1 METVSGNGVGER
13 FLNSEAEAS
22 VGNHR
27 LRSRINRRLPKGN
40 SVKVALAAGLRA
52 ETTMTVGWISRASDD
67 GHMRLSEPSRVLPEE
82 AGRGVGN
89 IKN

>member
-52 ETTMTVGWISRASDD
+52 ETTMTVGWIAE
-67 GHMRLSEPSRVLPEE
+67 RLTMGTCGYLNHLVYRQRKLGGE
-82 AGRGVGN
+82 
-89 IKN
+89 